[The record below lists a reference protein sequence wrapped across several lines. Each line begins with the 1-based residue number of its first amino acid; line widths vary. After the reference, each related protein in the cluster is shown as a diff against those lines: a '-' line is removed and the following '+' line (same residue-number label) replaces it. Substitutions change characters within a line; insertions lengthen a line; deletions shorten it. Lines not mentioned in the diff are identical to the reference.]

1 MDCST
6 QHPLSSVSWN
16 LLTFMSIDLMMLSK
30 PLILYCPV
38 LWLLC
43 PWDFPGK
50 NAGVVCIS
58 FSRGSSQP
66 KGRTHVSCIGRW
78 ILYHWVTRETLRLNI
93 AIYYLAALERGLSKQ
108 TGYSLE
114 HKSRTCAFYSTL
126 SCHCIKIS
134 TSRQLTCS
142 LGRNKTLELERL
154 CINLRGRN
162 MSIIWY

>member
-1 MDCST
+1 MGFSRQECWSGLHFLLQGIFPT
-6 QHPLSSVSWN
+6 QGSNSCLLHWQVDSLPLSHQGNPQTKYSY
-16 LLTFMSIDLMMLSK
+16 
-30 PLILYCPV
+30 IL
-38 LWLLC
+38 
-43 PWDFPGK
+43 FS
-50 NAGVVCIS
+50 S
-58 FSRGSSQP
+58 F
-66 KGRTHVSCIGRW
+66 
-78 ILYHWVTRETLRLNI
+78 RE
-93 AIYYLAALERGLSKQ
+93 GLSKQ